1 MAVAK
6 KKAVKRAKKVVR
18 KRAARRPIKA
28 VRLVKR
34 PPGYVKSS
42 TSALLVPEGHVV
54 DPSKLRKGLTKAKD
68 EINDLIQEVID
79 TATTDYSI
87 HEIEFAASFSADG
100 KFMGIGVGGAA
111 TITFRIRPCS

>member
-6 KKAVKRAKKVVR
+6 KKAPKRVGKMVL
-18 KRAARRPIKA
+18 KRAAVYPVKA
-28 VRLVKR
+28 VKLIKK
-34 PPGYVKSS
+34 PPGYVKSPTS
-42 TSALLVPEGHVV
+42 TLLVPEGGVV
-54 DPSKLRKGLTKAKD
+54 DPSKLRKGLTKAKA

-87 HEIEFAASFSADG
+87 HEIEFAAGFSADG

-111 TITFRIRPCS
+111 SITFRIRPSS

>member
-1 MAVAK
+1 MAAVK
-6 KKAVKRAKKVVR
+6 KKASKQVGKVVL
-18 KRAARRPIKA
+18 KRAAGHSVKA
-28 VRLVKR
+28 VKLVKK
-34 PPGYVKSS
+34 PPGYVKSPNS
-42 TSALLVPEGHVV
+42 TLLVPECGVV

-68 EINDLIQEVID
+68 EINELIQEVID

-111 TITFRIRPCS
+111 SITFRIRPCS